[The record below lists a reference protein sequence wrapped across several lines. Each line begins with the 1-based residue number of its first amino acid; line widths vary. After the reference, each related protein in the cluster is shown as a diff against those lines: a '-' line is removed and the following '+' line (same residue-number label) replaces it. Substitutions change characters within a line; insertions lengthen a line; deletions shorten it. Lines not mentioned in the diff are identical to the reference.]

1 MPVERTPAAIGLK
14 IKDLADQTGFPE
26 QAAVRP
32 CSILLESA
40 RKIGHHAQAEGAV
53 AGNLLEAA
61 CARGG
66 LAAVSEG

>member
-1 MPVERTPAAIGLK
+1 MRAHARGFGLK
-14 IKDLADQTGFPE
+14 IKNLADQTGFPE

-40 RKIGHHAQAEGAV
+40 RKVGHHAQAEGAV

-61 CARGG
+61 RVSSG
-66 LAAVSEG
+66 LAAVPEG